1 MKPGLLQDTGFF
13 LYCVPFLTS
22 LANRC
27 SVFSGIPRL
36 LVSVRNAK
44 EALMAV
50 RGGAGIIDVK
60 EPSKGSLGRAS
71 LENLL
76 AIADVLRQQQQHS
89 DRVRTEPVPLS
100 VALGEVQ
107 EWSESSS
114 LFGSDLPVG
123 TTSFSNEAN
132 DEICRAI
139 SGLQPSYM
147 KLGLS
152 QVAAAGRQG
161 MGRWRN
167 SWIDVRCRFSGDH
180 EWVAVAYADHQRAEA
195 PTPDDVLEAA
205 LETNCSVLLIDTFV
219 KDGTNLLDWL
229 PVEEI
234 TSLRKATAAQGLQLA
249 LAGRVTLMDLP
260 LLLPLQP
267 DIIAVRGAVCELG
280 ERTAEVS
287 ELLVAEFMERLAAS
301 G

>member
-1 MKPGLLQDTGFF
+1 MKPGFEDTGFF
-13 LYCVPFLTS
+13 LYCVQFLTL

-36 LVSVRNAK
+36 LVSVRNAE
-44 EALMAV
+44 EALMAA
-50 RGGAGIIDVK
+50 RGGADIIDVK

-76 AIADVLRQQQQHS
+76 AIADALKQQQQHA
-89 DRVRTEPVPLS
+89 DRVKTEPVPLS

-114 LFGSDLPVG
+114 LFGSDFPG
-123 TTSFSNEAN
+123 ESTSLSSDAN

-139 SGLQPSYM
+139 SELQPTYM

-152 QVAAAGRQG
+152 QIAAVSRQG
-161 MGRWRN
+161 VDRWRN

-180 EWVAVAYADHQRAEA
+180 KWVAVAYADYQRAEA
-195 PTPDDVLEAA
+195 PTPGDVFEAA

-234 TSLRKATAAQGLQLA
+234 TSLRKTTAAHGLQLA

-267 DIIAVRGAVCELG
+267 DIIAVRGAVCESG

-287 ELLVAEFMERLAAS
+287 ESLVAEFIERVAA
-301 G
+301 GG

>member
-1 MKPGLLQDTGFF
+1 M
-13 LYCVPFLTS
+13 
-22 LANRC
+22 
-27 SVFSGIPRL
+27 FSGIPRL

-50 RGGAGIIDVK
+50 RGGADIIDVK

-123 TTSFSNEAN
+123 STSFSNEAN

-152 QVAAAGRQG
+152 QVAAAGQQG
-161 MGRWRN
+161 RDRWRN

-267 DIIAVRGAVCELG
+267 DIIAVRGAVCESG

>member
-1 MKPGLLQDTGFF
+1 M
-13 LYCVPFLTS
+13 
-22 LANRC
+22 
-27 SVFSGIPRL
+27 FSGIPRL

-50 RGGAGIIDVK
+50 RGGADIIDVK

-76 AIADVLRQQQQHS
+76 AIADVLRQQLQHS
-89 DRVRTEPVPLS
+89 DRVGTEPVPLS
-100 VALGEVQ
+100 VALGEVR

-123 TTSFSNEAN
+123 STSFSNEAN

-139 SGLQPSYM
+139 SELQPSYM

-152 QVAAAGRQG
+152 HVAAAGQQG
-161 MGRWRN
+161 MDRWRN

-195 PTPDDVLEAA
+195 PTPDDVLDAA

-234 TSLRKATAAQGLQLA
+234 TSLRKATAAHGLQLA

-267 DIIAVRGAVCELG
+267 DIIAVRGAVCESG

-301 G
+301 R

>member
-1 MKPGLLQDTGFF
+1 M
-13 LYCVPFLTS
+13 
-22 LANRC
+22 
-27 SVFSGIPRL
+27 FSGIPRL
-36 LVSVRNAK
+36 LVSVRNAD
-44 EALMAV
+44 EALMAA
-50 RGGAGIIDVK
+50 RGGADIIDVK

-76 AIADVLRQQQQHS
+76 AIADALKQQQQHA

-114 LFGSDLPVG
+114 LFGGDFRGGSTSLSSD
-123 TTSFSNEAN
+123 AN
-132 DEICRAI
+132 DGICRAI
-139 SGLQPSYM
+139 SELQPTYM

-152 QVAAAGRQG
+152 QIVAVSRQG
-161 MGRWRN
+161 VDRWRN
-167 SWIDVRCRFSGDH
+167 SWIDVRCRFSGNH
-180 EWVAVAYADHQRAEA
+180 EWVAVAYADYQRAEA

-234 TSLRKATAAQGLQLA
+234 TSLRKTTAAHGLQLA

-267 DIIAVRGAVCELG
+267 DIIAVRGAVCESG

-287 ELLVAEFMERLAAS
+287 ETLVAEFIERLAA
-301 G
+301 GG

>member
-1 MKPGLLQDTGFF
+1 M
-13 LYCVPFLTS
+13 
-22 LANRC
+22 
-27 SVFSGIPRL
+27 FSGIPRL

-50 RGGAGIIDVK
+50 RGGADIIDVK

-123 TTSFSNEAN
+123 STSFSNEAN

-139 SGLQPSYM
+139 SELQPSYM

-152 QVAAAGRQG
+152 QVAAVSQQG
-161 MGRWRN
+161 MDRWRN

-195 PTPDDVLEAA
+195 PTPDDVLDAA

>member
-1 MKPGLLQDTGFF
+1 M
-13 LYCVPFLTS
+13 
-22 LANRC
+22 
-27 SVFSGIPRL
+27 FSGIPRL

-50 RGGAGIIDVK
+50 RGGADIIDVK

-123 TTSFSNEAN
+123 STSFSSEAN

-139 SGLQPSYM
+139 SELQPSYM

-152 QVAAAGRQG
+152 QVAGVGQQG
-161 MGRWRN
+161 MDRWRN

-234 TSLRKATAAQGLQLA
+234 TSLRKATAAHGLQLA

>member
-1 MKPGLLQDTGFF
+1 M
-13 LYCVPFLTS
+13 
-22 LANRC
+22 
-27 SVFSGIPRL
+27 FSGIPRL

-50 RGGAGIIDVK
+50 RGGADIIDVK

-123 TTSFSNEAN
+123 STSFSNEAN
-132 DEICRAI
+132 DEICPAI

-180 EWVAVAYADHQRAEA
+180 EWVAVAYADHQRADA

>member
-1 MKPGLLQDTGFF
+1 MKPGFFQDTGFF
-13 LYCVPFLTS
+13 LYCMQFSTS

-36 LVSVRNAK
+36 LVSVRNAD
-44 EALMAV
+44 EALMAA
-50 RGGAGIIDVK
+50 RGGADIIDVK

-76 AIADVLRQQQQHS
+76 AIADALKQQQQHA

-114 LFGSDLPVG
+114 LFGGDFRGGSTSLSSD
-123 TTSFSNEAN
+123 AN
-132 DEICRAI
+132 DGICRAI
-139 SGLQPSYM
+139 SELQPTYM

-152 QVAAAGRQG
+152 QIVAVSRQG
-161 MGRWRN
+161 VDRWRN
-167 SWIDVRCRFSGDH
+167 SWIDVRCRFSGNH
-180 EWVAVAYADHQRAEA
+180 EWVAVAYADYQRAEA

-234 TSLRKATAAQGLQLA
+234 TSLRKTTAAHGLQLA

-267 DIIAVRGAVCELG
+267 DIIAVRGAVCESG

-287 ELLVAEFMERLAAS
+287 ETLVAEFIERLAA
-301 G
+301 GG

>member
-1 MKPGLLQDTGFF
+1 M
-13 LYCVPFLTS
+13 
-22 LANRC
+22 
-27 SVFSGIPRL
+27 FSGIPRL

-50 RGGAGIIDVK
+50 RGGADIIDVK

-123 TTSFSNEAN
+123 STSFSNEAD

-139 SGLQPSYM
+139 SELQPSYM

-234 TSLRKATAAQGLQLA
+234 TSLRKATAAHGLQLA